1 MRNCKSIAYML
12 GFVLAF
18 MVAATAA
25 DAPPPLTF
33 KFKKFTVPGSV
44 DTNPGGISNTGV
56 IVGQY
61 TDKNLVLHG
70 FILKGTKLTKLD
82 DPKGTAGTTGA
93 SNLALDG
100 AIRVVGA
107 YTNAKTGAVT
117 GFLYKGGKF
126 TDIPGP
132 KGAIASSASAINDA
146 GDIVG
151 DYVDSSSVTHGF
163 LLKGGKYKTLDPP
176 GSLGTVATGVD
187 KKDNVVMY
195 WVNSGGTYESSL
207 YNGKTYK
214 TINVPNETSSI
225 ATDINTA
232 GDVTY
237 QVIDSAGANHGALR
251 HAGKYYVINYPKS
264 AFTFSGAV
272 NDHSTIVGAW
282 RTTSSGSN
290 IGYTATFK

>member
-1 MRNCKSIAYML
+1 MKHRKSIACIL
-12 GFVLAF
+12 GFVLAC
-18 MVAATAA
+18 MVAAAAA
-25 DAPPPLTF
+25 DQPPLTF
-33 KFKKFTVPGSV
+33 KFKKFNVPGGI

-70 FILKGTKLTKLD
+70 FILNGTKLTKLD

-107 YTNAKTGAVT
+107 YTNAQTAAVT

-126 TDIPGP
+126 TDVPGP

-151 DYVDSSSVTHGF
+151 DYVDSNSVTHGF
-163 LLKGGKYKTLDPP
+163 LLKGGKYTTLDPP
-176 GSLGTVATGVD
+176 GSRGTVATGVD

-195 WVNSGGTYESSL
+195 WANSAGTFSSSL

-214 TINVPNETSSI
+214 TINVPNEASSI
-225 ATDINTA
+225 ATDINTG

-237 QVIDSAGANHGALR
+237 QVIDSNNVNHGALL
-251 HAGKYYVINYPKS
+251 HKGKYYVLDYPKS

-272 NDHSTIVGAW
+272 NDHSTIVGSW
-282 RTTSSGSN
+282 RTTASGHN